1 MSDTATKPQEVLV
14 SLAASTADPGPLGLA
29 GFALTTF
36 VLSVFN
42 AGILNG
48 ALQGVVLPIALFYG
62 GLAQLLAGLQEYKKG
77 NTFGAT
83 AFTSYGAFWMSF
95 AAFVHIIVPEMIAAK
110 TPNINEAVGLF
121 LLAWTLFTIYM
132 MIGSFATNGALAAL
146 FVVLEITFV
155 LLTWGNFANNAS
167 IIKLGGYL
175 GIIVA
180 VMAWYASGAGVL
192 NSVFGKV
199 ILPVWPVKK

>member
-36 VLSVFN
+36 CLSVFN

-48 ALQGVVLPIALFYG
+48 ALQGVVLPMALFYG

-121 LLAWTLFTIYM
+121 LLAWTLFTVYM
-132 MIGSFATNGALAAL
+132 MIGSFATNGALATT
-146 FVVLEITFV
+146 FVLLEITFI
-155 LLTWGNFANNAS
+155 LLTWGNFANSAS
-167 IIKLGGYL
+167 MIKIGGYL

-180 VMAWYASGAGVL
+180 LLAWYTSAAGVL
-192 NSVFGKV
+192 SSVYGKI

>member
-36 VLSVFN
+36 CLSVFN

-121 LLAWTLFTIYM
+121 LLAWTLFTVYM
-132 MIGSFATNGALAAL
+132 MIGSFATNGALATV
-146 FVVLEITFV
+146 FVLLEITFI

-167 IIKLGGYL
+167 MIKLGGYL

-180 VMAWYASGAGVL
+180 FMAWYASGAGVL

-199 ILPVWPVKK
+199 ILPVWPMKK

>member
-36 VLSVFN
+36 CLSVFN

-48 ALQGVVLPIALFYG
+48 ALQGVVLPMALFYG

-77 NTFGAT
+77 NTCGAT

>member
-29 GFALTTF
+29 AFALTTF
-36 VLSVFN
+36 CLSVFN

-48 ALQGVVLPIALFYG
+48 ALEGVVLPLALFYG
-62 GLAQLLAGLQEYKKG
+62 GLAQLVAGIQEFKKG

-83 AFTSYGAFWMSF
+83 VFSSYGAFWISF
-95 AAFVHIIVPEMIAAK
+95 AAFVHVIVPEMAAAK

-121 LLAWTLFTIYM
+121 LLAWTLFTIYI
-132 MIGSFATNGALAAL
+132 MIGSFAINGALAAL
-146 FVVLEITFV
+146 LVVLEITFI
-155 LLTWGNFANNAS
+155 LLTWGNFANSTS
-167 IIKLGGYL
+167 IIKIGGYL

-180 VMAWYASGAGVL
+180 MMAWYCSAAGLL

>member
-29 GFALTTF
+29 AFALTTF
-36 VLSVFN
+36 CLSVFN
-42 AGILNG
+42 AGILSG
-48 ALQGVVLPIALFYG
+48 TLEGIVLPLALFYG
-62 GLAQLLAGLQEYKKG
+62 GIAQLLAGVQEFKKG

-83 AFTSYGAFWMSF
+83 VFTSYGAFWMSF
-95 AAFVHIIVPEMIAAK
+95 AAFVHIIVPEMVAAK

-121 LLAWTLFTIYM
+121 LLAWTLFTIYI
-132 MIGSFATNGALAAL
+132 MIGSFAINGALAAL
-146 FVVLEITFV
+146 LVVLEITFI

-167 IIKLGGYL
+167 LIKLGGYL

-180 VMAWYASGAGVL
+180 IMAWYCSAAGVL
-192 NSVFGKV
+192 SSVYGKI

>member
-1 MSDTATKPQEVLV
+1 
-14 SLAASTADPGPLGLA
+14 
-29 GFALTTF
+29 
-36 VLSVFN
+36 
-42 AGILNG
+42 
-48 ALQGVVLPIALFYG
+48 
-62 GLAQLLAGLQEYKKG
+62 
-77 NTFGAT
+77 
-83 AFTSYGAFWMSF
+83 MSF